1 MADPTPEV
9 YDPRTVTEEPAE
21 GAPGFDE
28 YPEWLQDE
36 IRERERD
43 EDEWC
48 DRLEILDRDRRNHLI
63 AAGGTIGAAV
73 FFMIGAPVTG
83 IVVQAFVA
91 GLAAAVI
98 ARRSLGGPGGAITF
112 GGLTM
117 VTSWFFA
124 GSIPFLSLFSSWV
137 CFAACGAL
145 LGVMSESRRT
155 TDHLV

>member
-1 MADPTPEV
+1 MRPVSTSTPSGS
-9 YDPRTVTEEPAE
+9 RTRSANASETRTS
-21 GAPGFDE
+21 GATAS
-28 YPEWLQDE
+28 
-36 IRERERD
+36 RS
-43 EDEWC
+43 
-48 DRLEILDRDRRNHLI
+48 NHLI